1 MKKFIG
7 ALLALV
13 LLAPMQSALAVP
25 DPINCTGYPEA
36 RYPIEAQVWWDATGL
51 NPPTKVGEHIHA
63 TVCWPTYGTIV
74 TGTLHI
80 DLRILVHEGDE
91 NTHHFLERMRV
102 NWRPYNSESGGGL
115 LLDNTGDWDIPLDA
129 NGSGSRIFPIDLN
142 LSSLGTATRRIRI
155 NPMAGE
161 DPDKMFPGWE
171 GWLCVRACN
180 TSTIKTTG
188 KGWYSDHGYQ
198 NASFNSLIPTSP
210 KSGNWTFNVN
220 MNPGGDG
227 RATVQH
233 GIFIDPDAHNG
244 SLGRIVRLANGTF
257 SGNVTIDTRTLSN
270 GPHKLVLMAR
280 DANLAGLQVI
290 PFVVSN

>member
-1 MKKFIG
+1 M
-7 ALLALV
+7 
-13 LLAPMQSALAVP
+13 
-25 DPINCTGYPEA
+25 
-36 RYPIEAQVWWDATGL
+36 IEAQAWWREAGL
-51 NPPTKVGEHIHA
+51 SIPNNVGEHIHA
-63 TVCWPTYGTIV
+63 SVCWPTYGTIV

-80 DLRILVHEGDE
+80 DLRILVHNGDE
-91 NTHHFLERMRV
+91 ATHHFLERMRV

-129 NGSGSRIFPIDLN
+129 SGNGSRIFPIDLN

-155 NPMAGE
+155 NPMAGN

-180 TSTIKTTG
+180 TSTTKTTG
-188 KGWYSDHGYQ
+188 KGWYSGHGYQ

-210 KSGNWTFNVN
+210 KSGNYTFNVN

-227 RATVQH
+227 LATVQH
-233 GIFIDPDAHNG
+233 GIYIDPDFHNG
-244 SLGRIVRLANGTF
+244 STGITVRQANGTF
-257 SGNVTIDTRTLSN
+257 SGNVTIDTRTLSD

-280 DANLAGLQVI
+280 DSDLAGIQVI
-290 PFVVSN
+290 PFTVDN